1 MAKAKFVMEGEVQ
14 NVGFRANLISFASE
28 ACILC
33 KIKNFSD
40 NPRKVF
46 VLLEAETPKELQAF
60 YNKVKNDDI
69 RVQTKL
75 KTVIGY
81 KVKDIEWLDHGTRV
95 FSWDEY
101 YSMVQAEAGLKTM
114 AAIKRVEEKIKKLTA
129 DEKPPFDSSKF
140 RSNRIS

>member
-1 MAKAKFVMEGEVQ
+1 MAKAEFVMEGEVQ
-14 NVGFRANLISFASE
+14 KVGFRANLISFASE

-40 NPRKVF
+40 NPSKVF
-46 VLLEAETPKELQAF
+46 VLLEAETEQELQAF
-60 YNKVKNDDI
+60 YNKIRNEDI
-69 RVQTKL
+69 RIQTKL

-81 KVKDIEWLDHGTRV
+81 KVKDIEWLDHGIRM

-114 AAIKRVEEKIKKLTA
+114 AAVKRMEQEVKKLTA
-129 DEKPPFDSSKF
+129 EP
-140 RSNRIS
+140 

>member
-33 KIKNFSD
+33 KIKNSSD
-40 NPRKVF
+40 NPRKVV
-46 VLLEAETPKELQAF
+46 VLLEAETAEELQAF
-60 YNKVKNDDI
+60 YNKIKNDDI

-81 KVKDIEWLDHGTRV
+81 KVKDIEWLDHGIRV

-101 YSMVQAEAGLKTM
+101 YSMVQAEAGLKAM
-114 AAIKRVEEKIKKLTA
+114 AAIKRVEEEVKKLTA
-129 DEKPPFDSSKF
+129 DEKPSFDSSKF
-140 RSNRIS
+140 RSNRKS

>member
-14 NVGFRANLISFASE
+14 KVGFRANLISFASE

-40 NPRKVF
+40 NPSKVF
-46 VLLEAETPKELQAF
+46 VLLEAETEQELQAF
-60 YNKVKNDDI
+60 YNKIRNEDI
-69 RVQTKL
+69 RIQTKL

-81 KVKDIEWLDHGTRV
+81 KVKDIEWLDHGIRM

-114 AAIKRVEEKIKKLTA
+114 AAVKRMEQEVKKLTA
-129 DEKPPFDSSKF
+129 EP
-140 RSNRIS
+140 

>member
-33 KIKNFSD
+33 KIKNSSD
-40 NPRKVF
+40 NPGKVV
-46 VLLEAETPKELQAF
+46 VLLEAETAEELQAL
-60 YNKVKNDDI
+60 YNRIKNDDI

-75 KTVIGY
+75 RTVIGY
-81 KVKDIEWLDHGTRV
+81 KVKDIEWLDIRV

-101 YSMVQAEAGLKTM
+101 YSMVQAEAGLKAM
-114 AAIKRVEEKIKKLTA
+114 AAIKRVEEEVKKLTA
-129 DEKPPFDSSKF
+129 DEKPSFDSSKF
-140 RSNRIS
+140 RSNRKS

>member
-14 NVGFRANLISFASE
+14 KVGFRANLISFASE

-40 NPRKVF
+40 NPSKVF
-46 VLLEAETPKELQAF
+46 VLLEAETEQELQAF
-60 YNKVKNDDI
+60 YNKIRNEDI
-69 RVQTKL
+69 RIQTKL

-81 KVKDIEWLDHGTRV
+81 KVKDIEWLDRGIRM

-114 AAIKRVEEKIKKLTA
+114 AAVKRIEQDIKKLTA
-129 DEKPPFDSSKF
+129 ES
-140 RSNRIS
+140 